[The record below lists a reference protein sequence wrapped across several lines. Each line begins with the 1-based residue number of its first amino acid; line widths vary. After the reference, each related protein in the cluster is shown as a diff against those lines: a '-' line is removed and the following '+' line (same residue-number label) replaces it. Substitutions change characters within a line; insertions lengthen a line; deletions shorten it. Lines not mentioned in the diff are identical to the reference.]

1 MSTARHEIPPEMLRE
16 VGLEPKPQD
25 VYDVYDVYDLS
36 RELPLAP
43 EFPVDAMP
51 AGCRTLIREA
61 SDAIGCPPEFVAL
74 PMLAV
79 LATAIGN
86 SRVVELKP
94 GWEEKA
100 VIFVTV
106 IGDPAAKKSP
116 GAKVA
121 TKPAKRLQV
130 ELRNVYQ
137 AKRED
142 YERDM
147 LEYEKD
153 KRELRKAGAAD
164 PRPPKEPVME
174 RTAVDDTTVEA
185 LTRVL
190 KESPRGV
197 LVAKDEL
204 AGWIRGMDQYKA
216 GGKGSDRQFWLSAW
230 NSDPITVDRKGA
242 PEALMVS
249 EPFVGIS
256 GGIQPE
262 VLKDLSRGPEDGML
276 DRFLCAFPEPVAPGW
291 REAHITEAAE
301 LRYAKLYKQLRMR
314 HLDTDE
320 FGDPLPQKLV
330 FSPSAK
336 AVLIDAINGHAR
348 EMCRPGFP
356 ASLKGA
362 FGKLEAYIGRLCLV
376 LAMARAVEEKAPEQ
390 VEPRDV
396 VAAMALIDYFK
407 QMARRVHAALRDSD
421 PLDGLAEDL
430 ARFLELQGSE
440 WSGEPSE
447 LYSQLKSHHKPTRVN
462 EFGKMVR
469 AAVKRQARL
478 TFDDGHERVI
488 KPDGTA
494 STRRVMELK
503 LIETS

>member
-1 MSTARHEIPPEMLRE
+1 MSMARYEIPPEMLRE
-16 VGLEPKPQD
+16 VGLEPQG
-25 VYDVYDVYDLS
+25 VYDVYDVYDVS
-36 RELPLAP
+36 RELPSAP

-51 AGCRTLIREA
+51 AGCRMVIREA
-61 SDAIGCPPEFVAL
+61 SEAIGCPAEFVAL

-86 SRVVELKP
+86 SRVLELKP

-100 VIFVTV
+100 VVFATV

-121 TKPAKRLQV
+121 TKPAKQLQV

-142 YERDM
+142 YEREM
-147 LEYEKD
+147 LEYERD
-153 KRELRKAGAAD
+153 KRELRKLGKAN
-164 PRPPKEPVME
+164 PRLPKEPVME
-174 RTAVDDTTVEA
+174 RTVVDDTTVEA
-185 LTRVL
+185 LIRVL

-230 NSDPITVDRKGA
+230 SSDPITVDRKGA

-249 EPFVGIS
+249 EPFVSIS
-256 GGIQPE
+256 GSIQPE

-276 DRFLCAFPEPVAPGW
+276 DRFLCAYPESVASGW

-301 LRYAKLYKQLRMR
+301 LRYATLYKQLRMR

-336 AVLIDAINGHAR
+336 AVLIDAINEHAR

-356 ASLKGA
+356 ASLKGVY
-362 FGKLEAYIGRLCLV
+362 GKLEAYIGRLCLV
-376 LAMARAVEEKAPEQ
+376 LAMARAVGENAPEQ
-390 VEPRDV
+390 VETRDV
-396 VAAMALIDYFK
+396 VAAMVLIDYFK
-407 QMARRVHAALRDSD
+407 HMARRVYAAVRDAN

-440 WSGEPSE
+440 WSGKPSE
-447 LYSQLKSHHKPTRVN
+447 LYSQLESHHKPNRVN

-469 AAVKRQARL
+469 AALKRQTRL
-478 TFDDGHERVI
+478 AFDDGHERVI
-488 KPDGTA
+488 KPDGSA
-494 STRRVMELK
+494 STRRVMKLK